1 MSSKPRRRYGFDND
15 NTSYA
20 ANRTKER
27 VSELKSDRER
37 NKIKALQADNARRT
51 KELSNSSEP
60 IDMLG
65 DFPDSLDSL
74 DSFNSPAKASEDL
87 VENYPQGENR
97 SDNLSNPNFE
107 EFRTSTD
114 SLDLNELYD
123 NLPPKFKAFQPDSAA
138 LCADGENSNSINS
151 QLLSHDENVSHDNK
165 NVRITADEFE
175 SGMHI
180 EVTPPGSEEGFESR
194 PVSARRDKDK
204 KHFVGYETSFDATL
218 GGLGD
223 ASEDGADT
231 TVYSDR
237 DGASY
242 EKKDTY
248 VENSFETK
256 DHYEREKDA
265 SYYSNDEFQQ
275 EDDFLDALHDAIGR
289 SSEVKGF
296 LQEVF
301 NCIGVKDIF
310 DDDSFDLVQT
320 KTRPA
325 TTIGKFLDYSEP
337 GKCSEPSKYSEP
349 GKKISSRKKRR
360 DKRDS

>member
-65 DFPDSLDSL
+65 NFPDSNSLNSLVDSL

-97 SDNLSNPNFE
+97 SDSLSNSNFE

-114 SLDLNELYD
+114 SLDLNELYGS
-123 NLPPKFKAFQPDSAA
+123 LSPKFKAFQPDSAA
-138 LCADGENSNSINS
+138 FCADGENSNSINS
-151 QLLSHDENVSHDNK
+151 QHLSHDENVSHDNK
-165 NVRITADEFE
+165 DVRITADEFE

-204 KHFVGYETSFDATL
+204 KNFIGYETSFDATL

-223 ASEDGADT
+223 TSEDGAGT
-231 TVYSDR
+231 TVCSDR

-242 EKKDTY
+242 EKKKDTY
-248 VENSFETK
+248 GETSFETK

-265 SYYSNDEFQQ
+265 YSNDDFQQ
-275 EDDFLDALHDAIGR
+275 EDDFLDALHDAIRR

-325 TTIGKFLDYSEP
+325 TTVGKFLDYSEP
-337 GKCSEPSKYSEP
+337 GK
-349 GKKISSRKKRR
+349 KISSRRKRR
-360 DKRDS
+360 AKHDS